1 MADGQHP
8 DGQEQETT
16 SEGETSREDD
26 DGREGM
32 KEKRTVADKQELW
45 VARRA
50 GRVTHALMV
59 AAISRAGRPCERR
72 TR

>member
-32 KEKRTVADKQELW
+32 KED
-45 VARRA
+45 
-50 GRVTHALMV
+50 
-59 AAISRAGRPCERR
+59 CC
-72 TR
+72 